1 MIKKIYNELIDS
13 NYFKNLFILTS
24 GVGFSQLIPLLLL
37 PILTRF
43 FSPYDFGLLAIF
55 LAAIQ
60 LIATSSTFR
69 LEMAVVLPKKDTDAA
84 ILCIRAFVT
93 LLLISFII
101 TIIIF
106 GAWTFIINSD
116 YELIISTLNITDLIR
131 QDNFNDR
138 YFPLIIYLVPLGAIF
153 LGFYNILYSW
163 NNRKELYKNMSY
175 SHISHSLL
183 STPLSIAFY
192 FSPLNK
198 FSLILGQITGRLM
211 ACFLL
216 LRHLLITIKSI
227 PYSLIISRLP
237 ILTYQYRKFI
247 YFETPHSILNFFAQ
261 KIILGFFTAFFGLFT
276 VGILDLAD
284 KIIGKPLGV
293 ISNSF
298 KTVFYQRL
306 TTAKDKLAIFKKSV
320 FLMLVIS
327 TCLIIPFYILPENF
341 FVIVLG
347 PEWADIGMYIKLLC
361 PLLFARFVFN
371 VVMPSLSYTLQNHY
385 LLIWQLIYLILLLFM
400 FWYIPSSNVE
410 DMLFIYS
417 LLGAFMYS
425 LLGFMSYLVLKNKC
439 QT

>member
-1 MIKKIYNELIDS
+1 MMQFFRNIYREVINS
-13 NYFKNLFILTS
+13 QYFKNMFLLTS
-24 GVGFSQLIPLLLL
+24 GVGVSQLIPFLLL

-43 FSPYDFGLLAIF
+43 FSPVDFGFFALFMAI
-55 LAAIQ
+55 IQ
-60 LIATSSTFR
+60 LLSTSMTFR
-69 LEMAVVLPKKDTDAA
+69 LEMAVVLPKKNTDAA
-84 ILCIRAFVT
+84 LLCIISLICLMMLSLVSFCVLFLGQQYFLN
-93 LLLISFII
+93 LLSEGGYFNQSYLI
-101 TIIIF
+101 
-106 GAWTFIINSD
+106 N
-116 YELIISTLNITDLIR
+116 
-131 QDNFNDR
+131 
-138 YFPLIIYLVPLGAIF
+138 PLILYLLPLGVF
-153 LGFYNILYSW
+153 LLGFYNILYSW
-163 NNRKELYKNMSY
+163 NNRLELYKKMSY
-175 SHISHSLL
+175 SHIIHSIF
-183 STPLSIAFY
+183 STPSSILLY
-192 FSPLNK
+192 FSALQPVG
-198 FSLILGQITGRLM
+198 LILGQLIGRLF
-211 ACFLL
+211 ASFLL
-216 LRHLLITIKSI
+216 LKDLIYHIRLIPSHNIINNSKSLLIE
-227 PYSLIISRLP
+227 
-237 ILTYQYRKFI
+237 YRKFI
-247 YFETPHSILNFFAQ
+247 IFETPHAILNFISH
-261 KIILGFFTAFFGLFT
+261 KIILGVFAALFGLFT
-276 VGILDLAD
+276 VGIFDLAD

-347 PEWADIGMYIKLLC
+347 PEWADIGIYIKLLC

-400 FWYIPSSNVE
+400 FWYIPSLNVE

-417 LLGAFMYS
+417 LLGAVMYS